1 MCNSKDS
8 FLETENRNERLVS
21 LEKYYEMYKDGH
33 TIDSAHVNQEIL
45 AKFEPSERS
54 ASRHESLILEERE
67 KNSIRSGT
75 WITGSQDEMD
85 TSMWL
90 DELWGAD
97 TINRVKFFE
106 LRPNPF
112 RNNDHRP
119 QNYKPTPVA
128 NPFRH
133 VEFALN
139 PFLTS
144 APTK

>member
-21 LEKYYEMYKDGH
+21 WEKYYEMYKDGH
-33 TIDSAHVNQEIL
+33 TIDSVHVNQEIL
-45 AKFEPSERS
+45 AKFEPTERS
-54 ASRHESLILEERE
+54 ASRHERLILEDIEI
-67 KNSIRSGT
+67 NSIKSGT

-85 TSMWL
+85 ISMWL

-97 TINRVKFFE
+97 AINRVKFFE
-106 LRPNPF
+106 PQPNPF

-119 QNYKPTPVA
+119 PNYKPTAVA

-133 VEFALN
+133 VDIALN
-139 PFLTS
+139 PFLPS
-144 APTK
+144 DPGK